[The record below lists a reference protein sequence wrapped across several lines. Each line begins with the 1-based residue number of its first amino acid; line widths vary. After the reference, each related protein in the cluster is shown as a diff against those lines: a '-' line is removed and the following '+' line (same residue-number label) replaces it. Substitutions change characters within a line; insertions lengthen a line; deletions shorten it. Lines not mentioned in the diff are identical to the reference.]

1 MMSAVKEKFT
11 AGIAKM
17 KRAIKKAK
25 KTTGFLAKLLVIV
38 GLLGAIF
45 YLFKDKITQALPN
58 ISQFVK
64 DIF

>member
-1 MMSAVKEKFT
+1 MSTVKEKFS

-25 KTTGFLAKLLVIV
+25 QSTGFLGKLLVVI

-58 ISQFVK
+58 ISNFVK